1 MKLLLSGT
9 DFVYMK
15 RMNSRRI
22 MKLTDVS
29 KTAFLTLRSHVI
41 ESQKKNPII
50 HDSMAAYCLEKL
62 ISLSSDEE
70 KTLLVNRKLP
80 SLLTRHIAIR
90 ARKYDIIVNEFISK
104 NSPCTVINLGCGFDT
119 RYWRINNKECK
130 YFDLDLP
137 ELIEIKKEILKE
149 HLLYELIGCS
159 VLDASWIDTVTSKG
173 NRNILLIA
181 EGLFMYLPKNDV
193 IKLFK
198 IISDKIF
205 HSQIILEVVTERYT
219 KGIMKKVVTRKMKRQ
234 LGVEAGSSYD
244 FGINKGNEL
253 ESYGNGIKV
262 IDEWS
267 YFEDPDSRLKVLKY
281 LGFSRKQWTVTATI
295 NESK

>member
-1 MKLLLSGT
+1 
-9 DFVYMK
+9 
-15 RMNSRRI
+15 

-50 HDSMAAYCLEKL
+50 YDSMAGYCLEKL
-62 ISLSSDEE
+62 ISLASEE
-70 KTLLVNRKLP
+70 DKNLLLNRRLP
-80 SLLTRHIAIR
+80 SKLTRHIAIR
-90 ARKYDIIVNEFISK
+90 ARKYDLMV
-104 NSPCTVINLGCGFDT
+104 NLGCGFDT

-137 ELIEIKKEILKE
+137 ELI
-149 HLLYELIGCS
+149 
-159 VLDASWIDTVTSKG
+159 A
-173 NRNILLIA
+173 
-181 EGLFMYLPKNDV
+181 
-193 IKLFK
+193 
-198 IISDKIF
+198 
-205 HSQIILEVVTERYT
+205 
-219 KGIMKKVVTRKMKRQ
+219 
-234 LGVEAGSSYD
+234 YD

-281 LGFSRKQWTVTATI
+281 L
-295 NESK
+295 